1 MLGTT
6 LVLAF
11 RSIRRHVLRSF
22 LTVLGIVIGV
32 AAVVT
37 MVTLGNATSAAV
49 QQSIANLGTN
59 ILQIYPSGGLRRG
72 GGGSR
77 PPNFKPADVTA
88 IGQQV
93 AGVTGVAPQAQT
105 SATVIRDG
113 HNWSTTI
120 FGMDDV
126 YFEVQPWPLAQG
138 RTFTRA
144 EEQAGKAV
152 CIIGSTV
159 RSNLFPG
166 IDPIGKRFRAG
177 TVSCTVIGLLTSK
190 GMAQYGDQDD
200 LVIMPIKAVER
211 RFLGTTDRKSTR
223 LNSSH

>member
-6 LVLAF
+6 RVLAF

-93 AGVTGVAPQAQT
+93 AGVTGVAPQARSEEHT
-105 SATVIRDG
+105 S
-113 HNWSTTI
+113 
-120 FGMDDV
+120 
-126 YFEVQPWPLAQG
+126 
-138 RTFTRA
+138 
-144 EEQAGKAV
+144 
-152 CIIGSTV
+152 
-159 RSNLFPG
+159 
-166 IDPIGKRFRAG
+166 
-177 TVSCTVIGLLTSK
+177 
-190 GMAQYGDQDD
+190 
-200 LVIMPIKAVER
+200 ER
-211 RFLGTTDRKSTR
+211 RSLMRISYGAFCLTKK
-223 LNSSH
+223 